1 MNTRPA
7 LLLALLLATSAHA
20 ASDDAALVRQGRAL
34 YQGHKAFA
42 AGIDATRLRL
52 PPDMLAC
59 ARCHGAIG
67 EGGREGGQPVPPL
80 RAAALYQPRG
90 GLPAWRAADDV
101 LRAITQG
108 LGRDGRPLGPLMPRF
123 ALRPDEQAALLA
135 YLRHLG
141 TEADAPPGVG
151 VDRIRLARVGRCWPP
166 GCAPAW
172 PKPTRAAV
180 CTGGNWSWTWPTPAP
195 ACARP

>member
-7 LLLALLLATSAHA
+7 LLLALLLATGAHA

-80 RAAALYQPRG
+80 RAAALNQPRG
-90 GLPAWRAADDV
+90 GL
-101 LRAITQG
+101 
-108 LGRDGRPLGPLMPRF
+108 
-123 ALRPDEQAALLA
+123 
-135 YLRHLG
+135 
-141 TEADAPPGVG
+141 
-151 VDRIRLARVGRCWPP
+151 DRKSV
-166 GCAPAW
+166 
-172 PKPTRAAV
+172 V
-180 CTGGNWSWTWPTPAP
+180 
-195 ACARP
+195 